1 MPRVRP
7 GCTRPADMSRFSHA
21 CFGHLFCIFPSSFL
35 FFVFFSLSNFC
46 FKVCF
51 FSELPFSVLRS
62 LVSPSCFYFFFGS
75 SMVDYSVVRVACPL
89 IAFFFA
95 HLGCLLESVEGECLE
110 RVGFFIGVDCPYTSI
125 LSSLFPLVS
134 HFARVARLLK
144 MSEVR
149 SSDLEMGLSSSY
161 DRVISEATS
170 ISTPL

>member
-7 GCTRPADMSRFSHA
+7 GCTCPADMSRFSHA

-62 LVSPSCFYFFFGS
+62 LVSPSCFCFFFGS
-75 SMVDYSVVRVACPL
+75 SMVDYFVVRVAYPS

-95 HLGCLLESVEGECLE
+95 YLGCLLKSVEGECLK
-110 RVGFFIGVDCPYTSI
+110 RVSFFVGVDCPYTFV
-125 LSSLFPLVS
+125 LFSLFPLFS
-134 HFARVARLLK
+134 HSAGVAKLLK
-144 MSEVR
+144 MSKVR
-149 SSDLEMGLSSSY
+149 SSDLEMGLSSSD
-161 DRVISEATS
+161 DRMILEFH
-170 ISTPL
+170 PL